1 MLGGGLSPR
10 KESAVAKKTLDK
22 LSMKGKRVL
31 VRVDF
36 NVPLD
41 DNGNVTDDRRIRM
54 ALPTIKCASAAGGR
68 VILMSHLGRPDGKPN
83 PAMSLKL
90 TAVALAGLLG
100 REVGFAPDCIGAEV
114 EKLVG
119 AMKDGEVMV
128 LENLRFH
135 AGEEANAPEFAA
147 ALRKLADV
155 YVNDAFGTAHRKH
168 ASTYGVPALMPQGT
182 RAVGFLIEKELKFL
196 GEALEKPVRPFVA
209 VLGGAKVSDKI
220 AVIENLLSKCDRLL
234 IGGAMAYVFMAARG
248 QKVGKSKVEREV
260 KKKDGTKKDMIA
272 VAAKLLEKIKTA
284 KCEVLFPAD
293 HLVAKAFAADAETDV
308 QSPDI
313 QDGWLGLD
321 IGPET
326 IDLYR
331 EKLADAKTV
340 VWNGPMGVF
349 EMAPFAEGS
358 KALCEAMARIAEQ
371 GGTVVVGGGDTAAA
385 VEKFGLAE
393 KMTHISTGGGA
404 SLEFLEGKPFETIN
418 ILDDA

>member
-1 MLGGGLSPR
+1 M
-10 KESAVAKKTLDK
+10 AKKTLDK
-22 LSMKGKRVL
+22 IPMKGKRVL

-41 DNGNVTDDRRIRM
+41 ENGNVTDDRRIRM

-68 VILMSHLGRPDGKPN
+68 VILMSHLGRPDGNPN
-83 PAMSLKL
+83 PAMSMKP
-90 TAVALAGLLG
+90 TAVALAALLG
-100 REVGFAPDCIGAEV
+100 REVQFAPDCIGPEV
-114 EKLVG
+114 EKMVG
-119 AMKDGEVMV
+119 AMKDGEILV

-135 AGEEANAPEFAA
+135 AGEEANDPAFAA
-147 ALRKLADV
+147 GLRKLADV

-168 ASTYGVPALMPQGT
+168 ASTYGVPAAMPQGT

-196 GEALEKPVRPFVA
+196 GEALDNPVRPFVA

-220 AVIENLLSKCDRLL
+220 AVIENLLGKCDRLL
-234 IGGAMAYVFMAARG
+234 IGGAMAYVFLAARG
-248 QKVGKSKVEREV
+248 DKVGKSKVEREV

-272 VAAKLLEKIKTA
+272 VAAKLLEKIKAT
-284 KCEVLFPAD
+284 KCEVLLPVD
-293 HLVAKAFAADAETDV
+293 HLVAKGFAADAETDV

-313 QDGWLGLD
+313 QDGWIGLD

-358 KALCEAMARIAEQ
+358 KALSAVMAKIAEQ
-371 GGTVVVGGGDTAAA
+371 GATVVVGGGDTAAA

>member
-1 MLGGGLSPR
+1 
-10 KESAVAKKTLDK
+10 VAKKTLDK
-22 LSMKGKRVL
+22 MPMKGKRVL

-83 PAMSLKL
+83 PAMSMKPA
-90 TAVALAGLLG
+90 AVALAGLLG
-100 REVGFAPDCIGAEV
+100 REVKFAPDCIGAEV
-114 EKLVG
+114 DKMVAGL
-119 AMKDGEVMV
+119 KDGDVLV

-135 AGEEANAPEFAA
+135 AGEEANDPEFTA
-147 ALRKLADV
+147 ALRNLADL

-168 ASTYGVPALMPQGT
+168 ASTYGVPALMPKGT

-209 VLGGAKVSDKI
+209 VMGGAKVSDKI
-220 AVIENLLSKCDRLL
+220 AVIENLLGKCDRLL
-234 IGGAMAYVFMAARG
+234 IGGAMAYVFMVARG
-248 QKVGKSKVEREV
+248 EKVGKSKVEREV
-260 KKKDGTKKDMIA
+260 KKKDGSKKDMIA
-272 VAAKLLEKIKTA
+272 VAAKLLGKIETA
-284 KCEVLFPAD
+284 KCEVIFPVD

-313 QDGWLGLD
+313 QDGWIGLD

-326 IDLYR
+326 TDLYR

-358 KALCEAMARIAEQ
+358 KALCAAMAKVAEQ
-371 GGTVVVGGGDTAAA
+371 GGTAVVGGGDTAAA

>member
-1 MLGGGLSPR
+1 M
-10 KESAVAKKTLDK
+10 AKKTLDK
-22 LSMKGKRVL
+22 IPMKGKRVL

-83 PAMSLKL
+83 PAMSMKPA
-90 TAVALAGLLG
+90 AVALAGLLG
-100 REVGFAPDCIGAEV
+100 REVKFAPDCIGAEV
-114 EKLVG
+114 DKMVAGLN
-119 AMKDGEVMV
+119 DGDVLV

-135 AGEEANAPEFAA
+135 AGEEANDPEFTA
-147 ALRKLADV
+147 ALRNLADL

-168 ASTYGVPALMPQGT
+168 ASTYGVPALMPKGT

-209 VLGGAKVSDKI
+209 VMGGAKVSDKI
-220 AVIENLLSKCDRLL
+220 AVIENLLGKCDRLL
-234 IGGAMAYVFMAARG
+234 IGGAMAYVFMVARG
-248 QKVGKSKVEREV
+248 EKVGKSKVEREV
-260 KKKDGTKKDMIA
+260 KKKDGSKKDMIA
-272 VAAKLLEKIKTA
+272 VAAKLLGKIETA
-284 KCEVLFPAD
+284 KCEVIFPVD

-313 QDGWLGLD
+313 QDGWIGLD

-326 IDLYR
+326 TDLYR

-358 KALCEAMARIAEQ
+358 KALCAAMAKVAEQ
-371 GGTVVVGGGDTAAA
+371 GGTAVVGGGDTAAA

>member
-1 MLGGGLSPR
+1 M
-10 KESAVAKKTLDK
+10 AKKTLDK
-22 LSMKGKRVL
+22 MPMKGKRVL

-83 PAMSLKL
+83 PAMSMKPA
-90 TAVALAGLLG
+90 AVALAGLLG
-100 REVGFAPDCIGAEV
+100 REVRFAPDCIGAEV
-114 EKLVG
+114 DKMVAGLN
-119 AMKDGEVMV
+119 DGDVLV

-135 AGEEANAPEFAA
+135 AGEEANDPEFTA
-147 ALRKLADV
+147 ALRNLADL

-168 ASTYGVPALMPQGT
+168 ASTYGVPALMPKGT

-209 VLGGAKVSDKI
+209 VMGGVKVSDKI
-220 AVIENLLSKCDRLL
+220 AVIENLLVKCDRLL
-234 IGGAMAYVFMAARG
+234 IGGAMAYVSMVARG
-248 QKVGKSKVEREV
+248 DKVGKSKVEREV
-260 KKKDGTKKDMIA
+260 KKKDGSKKDMIA
-272 VAAKLLEKIKTA
+272 VAAKLLGKIETA
-284 KCEVLFPAD
+284 KCEVIFPVD

-313 QDGWLGLD
+313 QDGWIGLD

-326 IDLYR
+326 TDLYR

-358 KALCEAMARIAEQ
+358 KALCAAMAKVAEQ
-371 GGTVVVGGGDTAAA
+371 GGTAVVGGGDTAAA